1 MNIESIITGNPYK
14 KYKEKSFVSDV
25 LSWPREFDDI
35 VFKNIINRAKPNT
48 IIELGSFLGYS
59 TFKMLDEC
67 KLLNLSTQCICIDT
81 WLGGADHL
89 INYKRDTDRT
99 FFKYYNLDCGISGV
113 FDQFCIN
120 VVNKSYDSN
129 IIPLPNTTDNAFI
142 YLSKFNIKSDL
153 IYVDAS
159 HTEEQTYKDIK
170 NYYSLLNTDGIMFG
184 HDINWSGVK
193 NAVEQF
199 CIENNLTYKTY
210 YDKYWEITDT
220 SKAI

>member
-1 MNIESIITGNPYK
+1 MNIENIITGNPYK
-14 KYKEKSFVSDV
+14 KYKEKIFESDV
-25 LSWPREFDDI
+25 LSWPREFDGI
-35 VFKNIINRAKPNT
+35 VFKNIINRVRPNT

-67 KLLNLSTQCICIDT
+67 KLLNLSTKCICIDT
-81 WLGGADHL
+81 WLGGSDHL
-89 INYKRDTDRT
+89 INYNRDTDRT
-99 FFKYYNLDCGISGV
+99 FFKYYNLDNGISGV

-129 IIPLPNTTDNAFI
+129 VIPLPNTTDNAFI

-170 NYYSLLNTDGIMFG
+170 NYYSLLNTNGMMFG
-184 HDINWSGVK
+184 HDINWTSVK

-199 CIENNLTYKTY
+199 CIENNLNYKTQ
-210 YDKYWEITDT
+210 YDKYWEIVNT
-220 SKAI
+220 SNTI